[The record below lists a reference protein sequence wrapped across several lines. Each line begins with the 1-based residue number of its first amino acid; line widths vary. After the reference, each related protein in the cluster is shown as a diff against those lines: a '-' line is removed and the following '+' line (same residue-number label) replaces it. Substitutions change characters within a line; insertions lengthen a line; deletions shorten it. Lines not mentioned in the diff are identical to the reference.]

1 MPAIIIIGQFIL
13 GFFQIAASVAGLE
26 VWLGLPWL
34 IALPLGL
41 LLVYTLPLAGSLI
54 GMLRVN
60 RPGFMIYG
68 GSMKPT
74 NYKHYE
80 KLDIISAFESY
91 GQYVK
96 GIINNE
102 EREEIIETT

>member
-13 GFFQIAASVAGLE
+13 GIFQIAASVAGLE

-54 GMLRVN
+54 GMCGAVAAWHWSWFAAAGLFLGPFIV
-60 RPGFMIYG
+60 M
-68 GSMKPT
+68 M
-74 NYKHYE
+74 
-80 KLDIISAFESY
+80 LVAMSATALESSY
-91 GQYVK
+91 SG
-96 GIINNE
+96 E
-102 EREEIIETT
+102 